1 MTRGRARVLIE
12 GMDETLRAADRDRDD
27 VAQIL
32 REQYAEGRL
41 TMEEYDERS
50 TSAVHAKTM
59 GELRAL
65 TADLPA
71 PAEPARPA
79 WSRGRMRWIAVAG
92 VVATVAVLAGAAF
105 AGHFLLA
112 FPTWLIVLI
121 VVRHA
126 RGGRRFPYAGGQR
139 TGRG

>member
-1 MTRGRARVLIE
+1 
-12 GMDETLRAADRDRDD
+12 MDETLRAADRDRDD
-27 VAQIL
+27 VAEIL
-32 REQYAEGRL
+32 REQYAQGRL

-50 TSAVHAKTM
+50 TAAVRARTM

-71 PAEPARPA
+71 PTPAEPARPA
-79 WSRGRMRWIAVAG
+79 WSRGTMRWIAVAG
-92 VVATVAVLAGAAF
+92 AVATVAILAGAAF

-126 RGGRRFPYAGGQR
+126 HGGRRIRHGGR
-139 TGRG
+139 RVPHRG

>member
-1 MTRGRARVLIE
+1 
-12 GMDETLRAADRDRDD
+12 MDETLRAADRDRDD
-27 VAQIL
+27 VAEIL
-32 REQYAEGRL
+32 REQYAQGRL

-50 TSAVHAKTM
+50 TAAATAKTM

-71 PAEPARPA
+71 TAEPAQPA

-92 VVATVAVLAGAAF
+92 VLATAIVLGVAAF

-126 RGGRRFPYAGGQR
+126 HGGRRIPHTGGPR
-139 TGRG
+139 ARRG